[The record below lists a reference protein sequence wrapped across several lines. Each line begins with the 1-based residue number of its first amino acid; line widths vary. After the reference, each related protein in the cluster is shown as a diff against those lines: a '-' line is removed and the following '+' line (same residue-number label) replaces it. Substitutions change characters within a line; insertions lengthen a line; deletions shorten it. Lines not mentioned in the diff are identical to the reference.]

1 MLRIGFGLAT
11 IEELLPEVLVRFRTK
26 YPGVELLAGH
36 AYADSGCRTS
46 SSQADVP
53 RCFSY

>member
-26 YPGVELLAGH
+26 YPGVELVAGH